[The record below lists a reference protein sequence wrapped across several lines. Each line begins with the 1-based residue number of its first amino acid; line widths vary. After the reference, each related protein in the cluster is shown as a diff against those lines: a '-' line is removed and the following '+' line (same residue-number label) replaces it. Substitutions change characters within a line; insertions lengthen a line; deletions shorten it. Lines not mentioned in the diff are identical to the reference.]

1 MTRLADYR
9 VTAFNTS
16 WESDN
21 KIHDDAVARR
31 LGFAGGLVPGV
42 DVYAYMTHAPVAHW
56 GREWLER
63 GTIEARFT
71 KPVYDGAETLVTAT
85 LNDDGA
91 MDISVESGGE
101 TCAVGTAS
109 MNAADRPATRLA
121 DFPRVEVP
129 APLPP
134 ASPESLAAGV
144 VLGAIDDEPA
154 RGGQPGYLK
163 DVREDQAIYAD
174 AGLVHPGYL
183 LRRANVVLRQNVT
196 LGPWI
201 HVASK
206 VWNIRALSVDEPFTT
221 RAVVLDNYEKNGHL
235 FVDLDVVIAA
245 RDRDPVCRVRHNAI
259 YVPRQLRE
267 TTET

>member
-1 MTRLADYR
+1 
-9 VTAFNTS
+9 
-16 WESDN
+16 
-21 KIHDDAVARR
+21 VARR

-63 GTIEARFT
+63 GTIEARLA
-71 KPVYDGAETLVTAT
+71 KPVYDGAETVVTAT

-91 MDISVESGGE
+91 MALAVESGGL
-101 TCAVGTAS
+101 TCAVGTAG
-109 MNAADRPATRLA
+109 MNADRPATRLA

-129 APLPP
+129 ASPPP

-154 RGGQPGYLK
+154 RAAQPDYLK

-174 AGLVHPGYL
+174 AGLAHPGYL
-183 LRRANVVLRQNVT
+183 LRRANMVLRENVA

-201 HVASK
+201 HVESRL
-206 VWNIRALSVDEPFTT
+206 WNIRALSVDEPFTT
-221 RAVVLDNYEKNGHL
+221 RAVVLGNYEKNGHL

-245 RDRDPVCRVRHNAI
+245 RDRDPVCRIRHKAI

>member
-1 MTRLADYR
+1 MTRLADHC

-63 GTIEARFT
+63 GYIEARFT
-71 KPVYDGAETLVTAT
+71 KPVYDGAETVVTAT

-91 MDISVESGGE
+91 MALAVESGGS
-101 TCAVGTAS
+101 TCAVGTAG
-109 MNAADRPATRLA
+109 MNADRPATRLA

-129 APLPP
+129 APVP
-134 ASPESLAAGV
+134 AANPESLAAGV
-144 VLGAIDDEPA
+144 ALGAIDDEPA
-154 RGGQPGYLK
+154 RGGQPDYLR
-163 DVREDQAIYAD
+163 DVREDQTIFAED
-174 AGLVHPGYL
+174 GLVHPGYL
-183 LRRANVVLRQNVT
+183 LRRANFVLRQNVT

-201 HVASK
+201 HVESRL
-206 VWNIRALSVDEPFTT
+206 WNIRALSVDEPFTT
-221 RAVVLDNYEKNGHL
+221 RAVVLGNYEKNGHL
-235 FVDLDVVIAA
+235 FVDLDVAIVA
-245 RDRDPVCRVRHNAI
+245 RDRDPVCRVRHKAI

-267 TTET
+267 TTGV

>member
-1 MTRLADYR
+1 MTRLAHYR

-42 DVYAYMTHAPVAHW
+42 DVYAYMAHAPVARW

-71 KPVYDGAETLVTAT
+71 KPVYDGAETVVSAT
-85 LNDDGA
+85 LEGDVMNLA
-91 MDISVESGGE
+91 VESGGL
-101 TCAVGTAS
+101 TCAVGTAG
-109 MNAADRPATRLA
+109 MNVDRPATRLD

-144 VLGAIDDEPA
+144 ALGAIDDEPA
-154 RGGQPGYLK
+154 RGGQADYLK

-174 AGLVHPGYL
+174 AGLAHPGYL
-183 LRRANVVLRQNVT
+183 LRRANVALRENVT

-201 HVASK
+201 HVESK

-245 RDRDPVCRVRHNAI
+245 RDRDPVCRVRHKAI